1 MGINL
6 LQRPAICYNAIMA
19 DESKPTRNVKEDLTL
34 LEYNITRLKVEYEQ
48 YFMRVLKREPLILR
62 GQIDKTVSFY
72 TNQYIQNTS
81 DKFKFRNLADKYNS
95 FKHYWTRT
103 LKMIE
108 DGTYKRRAE
117 DSNAKLTVPPMPK
130 LASSAASKK
139 KPAPGKDNDKVL
151 KEVYDNYI
159 AEMKKINEPT
169 DNITFNFMKKAVGAQ
184 QKKAEE
190 RYGTKDLNFKI
201 KSSNGKVKIQII
213 PKK

>member
-1 MGINL
+1 
-6 LQRPAICYNAIMA
+6 MA
-19 DESKPTRNVKEDLTL
+19 DENKPTRNIREDLAL
-34 LEYNITRLKVEYEQ
+34 LEYNITKLKVEYEQ
-48 YFMRVLKREPLILR
+48 YFMRVLKREPLALR

-81 DKFKFRNLADKYNS
+81 DNFKFRNLADKYNS
-95 FKHYWTRT
+95 FKQYWTRT

-108 DGTYKRRAE
+108 EGTYKRRAE
-117 DSNAKLTVPPMPK
+117 DGGAKMTVPPMPK
-130 LASSAASKK
+130 FATRPEPGAKAG
-139 KPAPGKDNDKVL
+139 PAKDNDKAL

-159 AEMKKINEPT
+159 KEMKKINEPT
-169 DNITFNFMKKAVGAQ
+169 DNITFDFMKKAVGAQ

-201 KSSNGKVKIQII
+201 KSADGKVKIQII

>member
-1 MGINL
+1 
-6 LQRPAICYNAIMA
+6 MA
-19 DESKPTRNVKEDLTL
+19 DESKPRQNIKEDLAL

-48 YFMRVLKREPLILR
+48 YFMRVLKREPLTLR

-81 DKFKFRNLADKYNS
+81 DSFKFRNLADKYNS
-95 FKHYWTRT
+95 FRQYWTRT

-117 DSNAKLTVPPMPK
+117 DSGASTMKLPPMPK
-130 LASSAASKK
+130 FSTSPEPSVKQTPK
-139 KPAPGKDNDKVL
+139 KDNDKAL
-151 KEVYDNYI
+151 KEVYDSYI
-159 AEMKKINEPT
+159 HEMKKINEPT
-169 DNITFNFMKKAVGAQ
+169 DNITFDFMKKAVGAQ

-190 RYGTKDLNFKI
+190 RYGTKELNFKI
-201 KSSNGKVKIQII
+201 KSANGKVKIQII